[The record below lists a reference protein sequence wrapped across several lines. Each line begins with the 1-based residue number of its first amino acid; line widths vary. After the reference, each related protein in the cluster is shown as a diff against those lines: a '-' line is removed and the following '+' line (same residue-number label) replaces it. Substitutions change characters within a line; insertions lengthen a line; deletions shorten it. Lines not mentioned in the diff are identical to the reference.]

1 MAVLE
6 QMKLLI
12 NLARID
18 GEVADR
24 EKQYISNIGKAN
36 EFPSDKIEPLFEKRH
51 ELIVP
56 QDLTDDQKF
65 DYIFSLVQLMKI
77 DERLYKEEIM
87 FCSKIAANLG
97 YDQEVMFEMMLHVRA
112 AAMERDELLS
122 LKELTQ
128 KYLNRNSNS

>member
-18 GEVADR
+18 GEVAER
-24 EKQYISNIGKAN
+24 EKVYIGNIGKAN
-36 EFPSDKIEPLFEKRH
+36 GFSTDKIEPLFERRH
-51 ELIVP
+51 DLVIP
-56 QDLTDDQKF
+56 KDLTDNQKF
-65 DYIFSLVQLMKI
+65 EYIFSLVQLMKI

-97 YDQEVMFEMMLHVRA
+97 YDQEVMFEMMLHVKA
-112 AAMERDELLS
+112 AAMESDEMVS

-128 KYLNRNSNS
+128 KYLNR